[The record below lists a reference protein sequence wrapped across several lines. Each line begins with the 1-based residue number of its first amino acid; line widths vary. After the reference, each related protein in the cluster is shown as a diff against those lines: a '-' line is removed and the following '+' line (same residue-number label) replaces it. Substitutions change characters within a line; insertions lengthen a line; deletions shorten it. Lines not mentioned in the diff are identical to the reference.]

1 MNRRVFIRA
10 AAGATVISALPSAA
24 PGNTS
29 PSGTQLG
36 TAWICAGCGTQYP
49 VSSQAPSECPICQDS
64 RQYVS
69 WTGQN
74 WTTQELLSQTHRNTI
89 SEEEPG
95 LYSIHTQPDFAIGER
110 AFLVKTPRG
119 NILWYCVALLDEA
132 TKTEVRRLGGIA
144 AIAISHPHYYTTMV
158 EWSRA
163 FGNAP
168 IYLHELDRKWIA
180 RPDPS
185 IRFWS
190 GETKPLPGAVTLV
203 RTGGHFD
210 GFQVMHW
217 SCPSDGK
224 GVLLAGDQ
232 PEVCMD
238 RKWVTFMYSYPN
250 YIPLNRCAIEGIVA
264 ALKPFSFDRLHAA
277 FPGRVLNQ
285 NAKETVTRSADR
297 YIQAISELAVR
308 SS

>member
-1 MNRRVFIRA
+1 MTRRDFMRVT
-10 AAGATVISALPSAA
+10 AGATVAGALTSVAGQSTISRGAPS
-24 PGNTS
+24 
-29 PSGTQLG
+29 G
-36 TAWICAGCGTQYP
+36 TAWICVACGTQYP
-49 VSSQAPSECPICQDS
+49 VSTEAPSECPICQDS

-69 WTGQN
+69 WAGQN
-74 WTTQELLSQTHRNTI
+74 WTTLEMLCRAHQNTI
-89 SEEEPG
+89 SEEETG

-110 AFLVKTPRG
+110 AFLVKTSEG
-119 NILWYCVALLDEA
+119 NVLWDCVALLDEA

-168 IYLHELDRKWIA
+168 IYLHEADRKWVV

-190 GETKPLPGAVTLV
+190 GETKSLLRGTTLV

-217 SCPSDGK
+217 PSPSDGK

-238 RKWVTFMYSYPN
+238 RNWVTFMYSYPN
-250 YIPLNRCAIEGIVA
+250 YIPLNRRAIESIVT
-264 ALKPFSFDRLHAA
+264 ALNPFSFDRLHAA
-277 FPGRVLNQ
+277 FPGRVLNK
-285 NAKETVTRSADR
+285 NAKEIVTRSAER
-297 YIQAISELAVR
+297 YIQAIS
-308 SS
+308 S